1 MLKLEPSKAEVHLL
15 NDQGFT
21 LIEVIIAIT
30 VLSFISFSTYQMIDN
45 SSNAKENVTKEDQQ
59 IIQTLTVV
67 GRIDSDISQ
76 IYNPLFSSSKATPG
90 AASANNPYAAEESS
104 TPNGSFDGKTK
115 SGALIPQFK
124 SEDKSSIIFFTQANR
139 RKMADTKES
148 RFLWVRYGVQPKT
161 IDPDQASF
169 GEESKNTAQYELIR
183 QIIPTDIYSP
193 TLDWTKAK
201 VQVVL
206 ENVKSVEFSFW
217 DERSKK
223 FTTSIQELNE
233 NKNLIRSIKIDLVWV
248 NSDNNEQKIE
258 KIFRVLNPY
267 FNTKQDDLKSG
278 AGVLPPGTPNPQ
290 TPVQPGEEE
299 EAE

>member
-1 MLKLEPSKAEVHLL
+1 MEHSKLKVRLL

-90 AASANNPYAAEESS
+90 AANANNPYASEEAS

-161 IDPDQASF
+161 IDQDEASF

-183 QIIPTDIYSP
+183 QIIPTDIYNPS
-193 TLDWTKAK
+193 LDWTKAK

-206 ENVKSVEFSFW
+206 ENVKSVEFLFW
-217 DERSKK
+217 DERTKK
-223 FTTSIQELNE
+223 FTNSIQELNE
-233 NKNLIRSIKIDLVWV
+233 NKNLIRSIKMDLVWI
-248 NSDNNEQKIE
+248 NDDNNEQKIE

-278 AGVLPPGTPNPQ
+278 TGVLPPGTPNPQ
-290 TPVQPGEEE
+290 TPIQPDEEE
-299 EAE
+299 

>member
-1 MLKLEPSKAEVHLL
+1 LELSNKEIHLL
-15 NDQGFT
+15 NNQGFT

-76 IYNPLFSSSKATPG
+76 IYNPLFSSSKATPN
-90 AASANNPYAAEESS
+90 ASSANNPYAAEESS

-124 SEDKSSIIFFTQANR
+124 SEDKSTIIFFTQANR

-148 RFLWVRYGVQPKT
+148 RFLWVRYGLQPTT
-161 IDPDQASF
+161 IDPDEATF
-169 GEESKNTAQYELIR
+169 GEERKNTAQYELIR
-183 QIIPTDIYSP
+183 QIIPTDIYNP

-201 VQVVL
+201 AQVVL
-206 ENVKSVEFSFW
+206 E
-217 DERSKK
+217 
-223 FTTSIQELNE
+223 
-233 NKNLIRSIKIDLVWV
+233 KNLRTQFKNSMKIKTL
-248 NSDNNEQKIE
+248 S
-258 KIFRVLNPY
+258 
-267 FNTKQDDLKSG
+267 
-278 AGVLPPGTPNPQ
+278 AH
-290 TPVQPGEEE
+290 
-299 EAE
+299 